1 MHRILLSTNSLAEH
15 DGQYD
20 HIWNCNYI
28 SNLKK
33 HGHTLDSGEN
43 YLLALGDTQIDHR
56 ANEHVTRVVVV
67 SDVRDVAASLIFA
80 SANPLTQQES
90 R

>member
-15 DGQYD
+15 EGQYD

-28 SNLKK
+28 SNLKM
-33 HGHTLDSGEN
+33 HGHTLDTGED
-43 YLLALGDTQIDHR
+43 YQLALGDAQIDHR
-56 ANEHVTRVVVV
+56 ADEPATRVVVV
-67 SDVRDVAASLIFA
+67 SDVRDVAASLNFA
-80 SANPLTQQES
+80 SANSLTQQES